1 MNNAKGWILVI
12 GLLLIFGIT
21 AFAIVW
27 TVRQTIQQTVSP
39 VQDMYGGLGTR
50 VAQVMNPTPTI
61 LPDPVTIVRQVK
73 AVARLETI
81 QYEVEKVIT
90 AETGQGALDFLFGD
104 RLIFV
109 AHGTVIA
116 GVDMAKIS
124 PQDMRLENGVL
135 FVTLP
140 ETEIFI
146 VSIDNQLSYVYDR
159 DTGFLNRGDIN
170 LETNA
175 RRAAEQEIHRAAIE
189 GGILEMAQN
198 NAETYLY
205 RLLRDLGYPEV
216 VFVEREGTPIPSPPP
231 FTPTP

>member
-1 MNNAKGWILVI
+1 MSNAKGWILVI

-90 AETGQGALDFLFGD
+90 AQTGQGALDFLFGD

-140 ETEIFI
+140 QTEIFI
-146 VSIDNQLSYVYDR
+146 VSIDNELSYVYDR
-159 DTGFLNRGDIN
+159 DTGILNRGDIN

-175 RRAAEQEIHRAAIE
+175 RRAAEQEIHRAALE
-189 GGILEMAQN
+189 GGILDMAQN

-216 VFVEREGTPIPSPPP
+216 VFVEREGTPVPSPPP
-231 FTPTP
+231 VTPTP